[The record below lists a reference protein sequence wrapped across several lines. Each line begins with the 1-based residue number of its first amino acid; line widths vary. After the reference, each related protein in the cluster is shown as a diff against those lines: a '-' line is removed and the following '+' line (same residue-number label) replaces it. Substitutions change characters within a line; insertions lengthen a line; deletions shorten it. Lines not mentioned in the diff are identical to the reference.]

1 MPHRPLGRARRAT
14 RTVRAVRGLV
24 ALVATVAVFGVPTAA
39 LGHAELDS
47 ITPADKST
55 VATAPSTIVAVF
67 TEQLDPSKSSLTLVD
82 ASGKVIAQGGTVD
95 PNQTLTLN
103 LDPATVVPGTYT
115 VRWISA
121 SDEDGDI
128 ARGTTSFT
136 VAAAP
141 PSASPTP
148 APSQGASVGASE
160 SPSPVP
166 SVAASPS
173 PSASPAPTTPTS
185 STTDAIIPIVVALIV
200 LAAIGAWLLRGRGRA
215 AR

>member
-1 MPHRPLGRARRAT
+1 MLHRPLGRARRALRTT
-14 RTVRAVRGLV
+14 RPLFALIAVV
-24 ALVATVAVFGVPTAA
+24 AACAAPGIA

-55 VATAPSTIVAVF
+55 VAAPPSSIVAVF

-103 LDPATVVPGTYT
+103 LDPATIAPGTYT

-128 ARGTTSFT
+128 ARGTTTFT
-136 VAAAP
+136 VATPP
-141 PSASPTP
+141 PSPSPTP
-148 APSQGASVGASE
+148 APSQAASAGTSAS
-160 SPSPVP
+160 PAPVP

-173 PSASPAPTTPTS
+173 PAASPAPTTPTS

-215 AR
+215 TR

>member
-1 MPHRPLGRARRAT
+1 MLHRPLGRARRAL
-14 RTVRAVRGLV
+14 RTIHPFV
-24 ALVATVAVFGVPTAA
+24 ALTVVVATFAAPGIA

-55 VATAPSTIVAVF
+55 VAAPPTSIVAVF
-67 TEQLDPSKSSLTLVD
+67 TEQLDPAKSSLTLVD
-82 ASGKVIAQGGTVD
+82 ASGKVVAQGGTVD
-95 PNQTLTLN
+95 PNQTLTLK
-103 LDPATVVPGTYT
+103 LDPATITPGSYT

-128 ARGTTSFT
+128 ARGTTTFT
-136 VAAAP
+136 VAAPP
-141 PSASPTP
+141 PSPSPTP
-148 APSQGASVGASE
+148 AQSQGASVGASE

>member
-1 MPHRPLGRARRAT
+1 MFHRPLGRVRRAS
-14 RTVRAVRGLV
+14 RTIRPIVAIVAALASFAAPAV
-24 ALVATVAVFGVPTAA
+24 A

-55 VATAPSTIVAVF
+55 VATPPSSIVAVF

-82 ASGKVIAQGGTVD
+82 GSGKVVAQGGFVD

-103 LDPATVVPGTYT
+103 LDPATIVPGTYM

-128 ARGTTSFT
+128 ARGTTTFT

-141 PSASPTP
+141 PSASATP
-148 APSQGASVGASE
+148 APSEGGSSG
-160 SPSPVP
+160 PSTIPSAVP
-166 SVAASPS
+166 SVAASPT
-173 PSASPAPTTPTS
+173 PSASATPTTPTS
-185 STTDAIIPIVVALIV
+185 STTDAVIPIVVALIV

>member
-1 MPHRPLGRARRAT
+1 MFHRPLGPMRRARRT
-14 RTVRAVRGLV
+14 IPLV
-24 ALVATVAVFGVPTAA
+24 ALVAAMASLAAPAVA

-47 ITPADKST
+47 ITPADTST
-55 VATAPSTIVAVF
+55 VATPPSSIVAVF

-82 ASGKVIAQGGTVD
+82 GSGKVVAQGGTVD

-103 LDPATVVPGTYT
+103 LDPATIVPGTYT

-128 ARGTTSFT
+128 ARGTTTFT

-141 PSASPTP
+141 PSASLTP
-148 APSQGASVGASE
+148 APSEGASSG
-160 SPSPVP
+160 PSAVP
-166 SVAASPS
+166 SVPASPT
-173 PSASPAPTTPTS
+173 PSASATPTTPGS
-185 STTDAIIPIVVALIV
+185 STTDAVIPIVVALIV